1 MNLIN
6 RAYSKFTLLNIA
18 EKLIIINI
26 LFFAIPYLI
35 NGIMFLFGQQILFK
49 LNFLKLSPEL
59 SKIIIQPWSI
69 VTYSFIHGGFGHI
82 LWNMLLA

>member
-35 NGIMFLFGQQILFK
+35 NGIMFLFGQQTLFK
-49 LNFLKLSPEL
+49 
-59 SKIIIQPWSI
+59 
-69 VTYSFIHGGFGHI
+69 
-82 LWNMLLA
+82 